1 MVRKTLISLLLIV
14 TLFAFLKPINSTMI
28 SVFNIANAP
37 VVVTKGHYGI
47 SLIVEISFSDDS
59 LLEWLQTVK
68 EPYPLLLLDADW
80 IKRSPDHLKIIQQRK
95 LPTGLLGP
103 DDSVEEPVDIAL
115 IQKDID
121 TYEKYLK
128 EKPLWFA
135 TRNHQY
141 SQDIQKALFQ
151 QQMNLLSPSLIWQG
165 EKLQNYKRGF
175 CLFPATP
182 KNQIS
187 FKELNTLIQQHKFM
201 SIEENIFGYKVQTK
215 SPIKI
220 ASTRVGQ
227 FFPYAF

>member
-1 MVRKTLISLLLIV
+1 MVRKTLISLLFIV
-14 TLFAFLKPINSTMI
+14 TLFVFLKPINSTMI

-37 VVVTKGHYGI
+37 VVVTKGHYGT

-68 EPYPLLLLDADW
+68 EPYPLLLLDTDW
-80 IKRSPDHLKIIQQRK
+80 IKRSPEHIKIIQERK

-103 DDSVEEPVDIAL
+103 EDSTDEPVDIAL
-115 IQKDID
+115 IEKEIN

-141 SQDIQKALFQ
+141 SQDLQKSLFQ

-165 EKLQNYKRGF
+165 EK
-175 CLFPATP
+175 TP
-182 KNQIS
+182 KLQKGDFVFFQLHQNNKIP
-187 FKELNTLIQQHKFM
+187 FKDLNKLIQQNKFM

-215 SPIKI
+215 KSP
-220 ASTRVGQ
+220 
-227 FFPYAF
+227 